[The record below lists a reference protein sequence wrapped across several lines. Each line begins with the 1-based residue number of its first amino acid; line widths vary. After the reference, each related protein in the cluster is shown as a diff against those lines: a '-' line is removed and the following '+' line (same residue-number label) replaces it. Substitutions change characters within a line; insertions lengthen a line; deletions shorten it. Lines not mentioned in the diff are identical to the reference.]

1 MVIFAESIRGEDED
15 AEDVIGSRRG
25 CLNNPFEA
33 NLLVPTL
40 TFVIVIAHSC
50 SYGAAQTHTN
60 YRRLTFSLLAYT
72 CTVIQY
78 VRNIVRAGC
87 KSNLN
92 LNLPSNSHTQSHA
105 SLPENPWVE
114 ASLTQLTQSPF
125 LSSSVQRSTFRN

>member
-50 SYGAAQTHTN
+50 SYGAAQTYTN

-72 CTVIQY
+72 YTVTQY
-78 VRNIVRAGC
+78 VRNIVRAGR
-87 KSNLN
+87 KSNLI
-92 LNLPSNSHTQSHA
+92 LNKPSNSHTQFHA
-105 SLPENPWVE
+105 SLPENLWV
-114 ASLTQLTQSPF
+114 
-125 LSSSVQRSTFRN
+125 